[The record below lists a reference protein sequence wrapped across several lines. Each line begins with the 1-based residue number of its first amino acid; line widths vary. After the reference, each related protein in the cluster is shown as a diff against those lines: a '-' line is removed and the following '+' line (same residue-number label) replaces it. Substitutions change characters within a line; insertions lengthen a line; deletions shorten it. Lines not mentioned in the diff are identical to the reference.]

1 MLLTL
6 LTRRSRITWLAILIS
21 SVLSASSLAHL
32 NSENPLDVPH
42 DLRPNQDPK
51 LLEIG
56 QASKLQS
63 PAKSPAE
70 IKVISYNIRWRGG
83 DDLRKLIEL
92 LKHDREIGGSAI
104 IGLQE
109 VDRNRE
115 RTEHKNT
122 VKLIAETLGFYYAW
136 TAPPATKAGQEEET
150 GVAILSSYPL
160 ADIHRIILPHEGP
173 GGRRR
178 VALGA
183 TVAVTGARI
192 RVYSIHSENRISVAR
207 KMDQTKAVLTDLA
220 QYPKDM
226 PAIILGDLNTWEP
239 DAVDKTSKLFPAE
252 NFSTPFDDDQAT
264 FSSRILIIPIKLK
277 LDWIW
282 LRGLEATSHG
292 IDEKIDL
299 SDHWPLWVVVKM
311 RQRIS
316 GRALFPKAGFS
327 VFSVLP
333 HTPFPDSVKCL
344 LIQRMAGLFQC

>member
-1 MLLTL
+1 MLPTK
-6 LTRRSRITWLAILIS
+6 RSRITWLAILIL
-21 SVLSASSLAHL
+21 SVLSASSVAHL
-32 NSENPLDVPH
+32 NSETSLAVPP
-42 DLRPNQDPK
+42 DLRPNLDPK

-56 QASKLQS
+56 QASQLQS

-83 DDLRKLIEL
+83 DDLRKLIDL
-92 LKHDREIGGSAI
+92 LKHDREIGGAAI

-109 VDRNRE
+109 VDRNKE

-122 VKLIAETLGFYYAW
+122 VKLMAETLGFYYAW
-136 TAPPATKAGQEEET
+136 TAPPTTKAGQEEET

-160 ADIHRIILPHEGP
+160 ADIHRTILPHGGP

-183 TVAVTGARI
+183 TVELGGARI
-192 RVYSIHSENRISVAR
+192 RVYSVHSENRISVAR
-207 KMDQTKAVLTDLA
+207 KMDQTKAVLTNLA
-220 QYPKDM
+220 EYSKDM

-239 DAVDKTSKLFPAE
+239 DAIDKTSKLFAAE

-264 FSSRILIIPIKLK
+264 FSRTILIIPIKLK

-292 IDEKIDL
+292 IDKQIDL
-299 SDHWPLWVVVKM
+299 SDHWPLWVVLKM
-311 RQRIS
+311 RKGSARE
-316 GRALFPKAGFS
+316 
-327 VFSVLP
+327 
-333 HTPFPDSVKCL
+333 T
-344 LIQRMAGLFQC
+344 

>member
-1 MLLTL
+1 ML
-6 LTRRSRITWLAILIS
+6 LTRRSRITWLAIFILF
-21 SVLSASSLAHL
+21 VLSAPSVAHL
-32 NSENPLDVPH
+32 NSENSLAVPH
-42 DLRPNQDPK
+42 DLRPNQDPR

-63 PAKSPAE
+63 PANSPAQ

-83 DDLRKLIEL
+83 DDLRQLIEL
-92 LKHDREIGGSAI
+92 LKRGREIGGAAI

-109 VDRNRE
+109 VDRNKE

-160 ADIHRIILPHEGP
+160 ADIHRIILPHGGP

-183 TVAVTGARI
+183 TVALGGARI
-192 RVYSIHSENRISVAR
+192 RVYSVHSENRISVAR
-207 KMDQTKAVLTDLA
+207 KMDQTKAVLTNLA
-220 QYPKDM
+220 GYSKDM

-239 DAVDKTSKLFPAE
+239 DAVDKTSKLFTSE

-264 FSSRILIIPIKLK
+264 FLRTILIIPIKLK

-292 IDEKIDL
+292 IDKQIDL
-299 SDHWPLWVVVKM
+299 SDHWPLWVVIKI
-311 RQRIS
+311 RKGHSREI
-316 GRALFPKAGFS
+316 
-327 VFSVLP
+327 
-333 HTPFPDSVKCL
+333 
-344 LIQRMAGLFQC
+344 